1 MIIEINLINRI
12 LPNIPANEK
21 TSVIKGWIS
30 SDVHKIEH
38 YKGEQR
44 KLLKEAT
51 IIFELALWK
60 AKND

>member
-12 LPNIPANEK
+12 LPNIPAN
-21 TSVIKGWIS
+21 GWIS

-60 AKND
+60 AKVD